1 MDQKKSC
8 IKFYISFLIRIEGRV
23 QCFTFVKDEGF
34 ELDEQRET
42 FVEDNKVRLLFL
54 ACKDF
59 DFCNLPFLCRT
70 FIFFFLLTFK
80 FMLTV
85 PLDHGEKAGALSFIR

>member
-42 FVEDNKVRLLFL
+42 RLMSFVEDNKVRLLFWHAKTL
-54 ACKDF
+54 IFVTFLFYAE
-59 DFCNLPFLCRT
+59 LP
-70 FIFFFLLTFK
+70 FFFLINF
-80 FMLTV
+80 
-85 PLDHGEKAGALSFIR
+85 

>member
-42 FVEDNKVRLLFL
+42 RLMSFVEDNKVRLPFFWHAKTLIFVSFLFY
-54 ACKDF
+54 AE
-59 DFCNLPFLCRT
+59 LPF
-70 FIFFFLLTFK
+70 FF
-80 FMLTV
+80 
-85 PLDHGEKAGALSFIR
+85 SY